1 MAVCALRAECRAA
14 ALARSFTDAQLN
26 RWHAGQEVADAALIV
41 VSELVT
47 NAVLHSGA
55 TGVSLRLDRT
65 AEEIVIRVEDDG
77 TWRERTTAYRDD
89 QAGQLAENGRGL
101 HLVHAH
107 ATDYGVHHTLVGTC
121 AWACLPW
128 PRSER

>member
-1 MAVCALRAECRAA
+1 MRAERRAA
-14 ALARSFTDAQLN
+14 ALARSFTDAQLS
-26 RWHAGQEVADAALIV
+26 RWYVGEEVADAARIV

-55 TGVSLRLDRT
+55 TGVSLRLDCT
-65 AEEIVIRVEDDG
+65 AEKIVIRVQDDG
-77 TWRERTTAYRDD
+77 TWRERATACQDD
-89 QAGQLAENGRGL
+89 PAGQLAENGRGL

-107 ATDYGVHHTLVGTC
+107 ATDYGVHHAPMGTC
-121 AWACLPW
+121 AWACLPR